1 MLTRGGGSSGLGN
14 KSNLEFQGFASMKCT
29 LKSFLF
35 SQAKKTSQIFFF
47 CLGVETLQK
56 PKGCSQILHLSYNV
70 QCLCVYT
77 DLPSIYGSLGK
88 MIRVAA
94 DNLEASRSCLV
105 LVAGASV
112 GTYRRQKDVMMTIQ
126 VLPVPTGGERDRCTS
141 K

>member
-1 MLTRGGGSSGLGN
+1 MHIEIFFIQPSKEN
-14 KSNLEFQGFASMKCT
+14 VSN
-29 LKSFLF
+29 
-35 SQAKKTSQIFFF
+35 IFF
-47 CLGVETLQK
+47 CLGVETFQK